1 MAEIVSS
8 DRSFF
13 GPGSKIEGNL
23 EIDGDVRLQGVIQG
37 KVSGSGTVTIGDQA
51 TIQAN
56 VFAPTVI
63 VQGLVRGEIHA
74 RDRLELHKSAKVYGM
89 LRAARI
95 RIDEG
100 AQFEGECKMAP
111 AAAEGPK
118 SIPAGTP
125 PRIQPLQPTPQVSS
139 ASQVSSAPPAAP
151 VAPAAPPTPIK
162 SS

>member
-1 MAEIVSS
+1 MAEIASS

-74 RDRLELHKSAKVYGM
+74 RDRLELHKSAKVYGV
-89 LRAARI
+89 LRASRI

-111 AAAEGPK
+111 AETPKAVAATP
-118 SIPAGTP
+118 P
-125 PRIQPLQPTPQVSS
+125 PRIQAISS
-139 ASQVSSAPPAAP
+139 ASATP
-151 VAPAAPPTPIK
+151 VIPNPGSTPTPTPTPTPTTNK
-162 SS
+162 S

>member
-37 KVSGSGTVTIGDQA
+37 KVTGSGTVTVGDQA

-74 RDRLELHKSAKVYGM
+74 RDRLELHKSAKVYGV

-100 AQFEGECKMAP
+100 AQFEG
-111 AAAEGPK
+111 
-118 SIPAGTP
+118 
-125 PRIQPLQPTPQVSS
+125 
-139 ASQVSSAPPAAP
+139 
-151 VAPAAPPTPIK
+151 
-162 SS
+162 

>member
-1 MAEIVSS
+1 MAEMTSS

-37 KVSGSGTVTIGDQA
+37 KVTGSGTVTVGDQA

-74 RDRLELHKSAKVYGM
+74 RDRLELHKSAKVYGV
-89 LRAARI
+89 LRANRI

-100 AQFEGECKMAP
+100 AQFEGECKMTPAEAP
-111 AAAEGPK
+111 KPVAAAQPQ
-118 SIPAGTP
+118 AA
-125 PRIQPLQPTPQVSS
+125 RIEEKRIHPIST
-139 ASQVSSAPPAAP
+139 SSAPSAMPSTS
-151 VAPAAPPTPIK
+151 AAPPTTTNK
-162 SS
+162 S

>member
-74 RDRLELHKSAKVYGM
+74 RDRLELHKSAKVYGV

-111 AAAEGPK
+111 AEAPK
-118 SIPAGTP
+118 VIPAAAP
-125 PRIQPLQPTPQVSS
+125 PRIQPLSTTVAVSS
-139 ASQVSSAPPAAP
+139 GNTSTGNAAAPASPPPSSA
-151 VAPAAPPTPIK
+151 K
-162 SS
+162 N

>member
-1 MAEIVSS
+1 MADNVPS

-56 VFAPTVI
+56 VFAPTII

-111 AAAEGPK
+111 AEAPK
-118 SIPAGTP
+118 TIPTATT
-125 PRIQPLQPTPQVSS
+125 PRIQPLSTTPV
-139 ASQVSSAPPAAP
+139 AAP
-151 VAPAAPPTPIK
+151 GNSGASVVVPPTTVK
-162 SS
+162 N

>member
-1 MAEIVSS
+1 MAEIVPS

-51 TIQAN
+51 TVQAN

-74 RDRLELHKSAKVYGM
+74 RDRLELHKSAKVYGV

-111 AAAEGPK
+111 AAAAPAAEGPK
-118 SIPAGTP
+118 TIPAGTP
-125 PRIQPLQPTPQVSS
+125 PRIQPLTPPS
-139 ASQVSSAPPAAP
+139 SQVSSAPPAAP
-151 VAPAAPPTPIK
+151 VAPPTPIK